1 MACNKG
7 QIYILNNK
15 KEIQELRD
23 AVPFRTTGSR
33 TYMFCYTDEIL
44 NLTFEQIIHL
54 TTQMTMSE
62 SNHEAE

>member
-1 MACNKG
+1 M
-7 QIYILNNK
+7 
-15 KEIQELRD
+15 
-23 AVPFRTTGSR
+23 PFCTTGSR

-44 NLTFEQIIHL
+44 NLMFERIIHL